1 MERSIDREKVIKGL
15 EHCSSGDGCKGC
27 PYSQSENGHV
37 CSFNCIREAIVL
49 LKEQEAEWIYGED
62 ETGADG
68 WHCSECNFFEPW
80 FYDFD
85 DDIDFIKRYEHCPKC
100 GRRMILYTGK
110 HESR

>member
-49 LKEQEAEWIYGED
+49 LKEQKTVETIAIKKEMFDEYYG
-62 ETGADG
+62 AVA
-68 WHCSECNFFEPW
+68 C
-80 FYDFD
+80 
-85 DDIDFIKRYEHCPKC
+85 CPKC
-100 GRRMILYTGK
+100 DCMWIMYMDNDMHYCPECGQAVK
-110 HESR
+110 WE